1 MQNPLIPLFQS
12 IADMFIDAVNR
23 STEKDRAV
31 SIMDIFKFVQESL
44 YAQNPD
50 NVDPEGNG
58 LDMPM
63 PSSYVLDVYVEDAG
77 TFAIITKSDG
87 KLYKVPVTVDSN
99 SQISLGAE
107 QEVVMDFAPVTG
119 RQVTITRQADGKVRW
134 FAMPAC
140 TAVLNRD
147 GEIDSTKLFDSFVDH
162 VERTSVYPELDFF
175 HNGVKVL
182 LGKADWVG
190 RDGIAYCASGTFYD
204 SDIARAAIK
213 SLEQNK
219 NYWGLSIAYIPTSEP
234 EVIRSKDGISIPV
247 FTDGINRFISLL
259 PEDTAA
265 SILTSISTK
274 EEVNRMNNKMKSALK
289 MLTGD
294 DKQLFDEIALKV
306 DSVNRS
312 ADGMISRET
321 ETPAAA
327 AETPAPEVVKRA
339 LAPEDISAVV
349 ASQEFK
355 DAVTTIVT
363 DLMNMDSKDKT
374 PAAETPAPAAAAQ
387 ENREN
392 KGDEALLAAVAS
404 LTAKVEELGK
414 NREAE
419 VQEVLNDL
427 PARISR
433 QTIIRPRATRMPETV
448 NSRTVN
454 MASIAQKT
462 LEKMGESS

>member
-1 MQNPLIPLFQS
+1 MQNPLTLLFQS
-12 IADMFIDAVNR
+12 LADVVN
-23 STEKDRAV
+23 SYLEKDRAV

-44 YAQNPD
+44 NAQTPENG
-50 NVDPEGNG
+50 DPEGNG

-63 PSSYVLDVYVEDAG
+63 PSSYVLDVYVEEAG

-99 SQISLGAE
+99 SQITLGAE

-119 RQVTITRQADGKVRW
+119 RQVTIKRQADGKVRW

-140 TAVLNRD
+140 TAVLNRS
-147 GEIDSTKLFDSFVDH
+147 GEIDSTKLFDSFIEH
-162 VERTSVYPELDFF
+162 IERTGVYPELDFF
-175 HNGVKVL
+175 HLGESL
-182 LGKADWVG
+182 PLGKADWVG
-190 RDGIAYCASGTFYD
+190 RDGVLYCASGTFYD

-219 NYWGLSIAYIPTSEP
+219 DYWGLSIAYIPTGEP
-234 EVIRSKDGISIPV
+234 EMIRSQDGISIPV
-247 FTDGINRFISLL
+247 FNDGINRFISLL

-274 EEVNRMNNKMKSALK
+274 DEVNRMNEKMKSALK
-289 MLTGD
+289 LLTGD
-294 DKQLFDEIALKV
+294 DEKLFKEISEKV

-312 ADGMISRET
+312 ADGMISREAD
-321 ETPAAA
+321 TPPTAG
-327 AETPAPEVVKRA
+327 TPEPEVMKRELTQDDFA
-339 LAPEDISAVV
+339 AVV
-349 ASQEFK
+349 ASQEFR
-355 DAVTTIVT
+355 DAVTAIVT
-363 DLMNMDSKDKT
+363 DLMNMEAKKET
-374 PAAETPAPAAAAQ
+374 PAAETPAPVAD
-387 ENREN
+387 EKREN

-414 NREAE
+414 TREAE

-433 QTIIRPRATRMPETV
+433 QTIIRPRATRMPESL
-448 NSRTVN
+448 NSRGVN
-454 MASIAQKT
+454 MASIAAQT
-462 LEKMGESS
+462 LEKMGESL